1 MKLAPKTVTLFSA
14 LGVAL
19 VGGCYLALETA
30 VYPQF
35 EEFERR
41 ESATNL
47 SRARDL
53 LDAQRDTLATLGYEY
68 SEWSATYDF
77 ILDPNQSFV
86 EANFAPFAG
95 YFHELDIDIIVIL
108 DSAGN
113 PVYELAMTPSDGL
126 AVALDPRV
134 RERVIELQLSSI
146 TTDPYGELMTVL
158 DTSSPPLMLASLPV
172 FRSDGSGPSAGRFV
186 FGHYL
191 TPDRILSLGRRASID
206 LTLESYSN
214 ISKSVENRNLL
225 QRLRES
231 ETSILSV
238 VTDSS
243 RIEHQLLFDPL
254 NNPTALLTVTSPRDI
269 SAMGVETVT
278 TALVFFAVASF
289 AFLII
294 AWACMQWLI
303 VRPIRY
309 LTDHVASIR
318 DSSDLRLDS
327 IPERPDEVGTLG
339 AEFGKLTTRLRTAQ
353 GELEDARDEAVAI
366 SEAKGEFL
374 ARMSHEIRTPIN
386 GVLGMTDL
394 LRDTDLDRSQNHFA
408 QTIHESAIALLE
420 IINDVLDFSKMEAGG
435 MRLEKCDFDLRALT
449 EQTVESLAGEAC
461 SKGLELINDMRF
473 DLDYMISGDPTRLRQ
488 ILTNLIS
495 NAIKF
500 TEQGEVAVRTVLL
513 HESVEHCTIAFA
525 VDDTGIGIAPEQQAP
540 IFESFSQADGSTTRL
555 YGGTGLGLPISKQ
568 LVEMMGGELSVDS
581 QIGLGS
587 SFTFDM
593 TVPLG
598 ASLFREPEQTY
609 DTLAGERVL
618 IVDDNRTNQANL
630 EWHLSRW
637 SIASCCVDSMS
648 KALWVL
654 DDAAR
659 AGDPFG
665 LVILDAGILDPDGI
679 EIARRF
685 RSHCYLSS
693 LKLMLLSPI
702 MSPAS
707 AESLETLNIQSQLT
721 KPVRRADLLDAL
733 MSAVSGEYEDQV
745 SDAAEESTATPV
757 FCGRQVLLVEDNKV
771 NQLVASQMLTT
782 LGLNATVVSNG
793 QDAVER
799 FEHIGCDLILMDCQ
813 MPVMDGFAATRVI
826 REKEAALGK
835 SRTPIVAVTANA
847 LQGDREECIA
857 AGMDDYLSKPFT
869 NSALRAI
876 LHKFFCNDEEDV
888 TKKIEDPAALLVGA
902 GESIVSSAIDPNIFK
917 QLESLEKSSGKTIV
931 PRILEVFLDSASELM
946 ETLRAALHA
955 EDHQRVNQAA
965 HTLKSSSA
973 NVGAIGLSLACKDV
987 ETLARNG
994 DKISSTDHAIRIE
1007 REYGRVVAAL
1017 SRELRQR
1024 EESAA

>member
-1 MKLAPKTVTLFSA
+1 VKLAPKTVTLFSA

-53 LDAQRDTLATLGYEY
+53 LEAQRDTIATLGYEY
-68 SEWSATYDF
+68 SEWSATYNF

-86 EANFAPFAG
+86 EANIAPFAG

-134 RERVIELQLSSI
+134 RELVIGLQLSSI
-146 TTDPYGELMTVL
+146 TTDPYGELLAVL
-158 DTSSPPLMLASLPV
+158 DTPSSPLMLASLPV

-214 ISKSVENRNLL
+214 ISKSGENRNIL
-225 QRLRES
+225 QQLQES

-238 VTDSS
+238 VTESS

-254 NNPTALLTVTSPRDI
+254 NNPTALLTVTTPRDI

-278 TALVFFAVASF
+278 TALVVFAIASF
-289 AFLII
+289 ALLII

-327 IPERPDEVGTLG
+327 IPERPGEVGTLG
-339 AEFGKLTTRLRTAQ
+339 A
-353 GELEDARDEAVAI
+353 
-366 SEAKGEFL
+366 
-374 ARMSHEIRTPIN
+374 
-386 GVLGMTDL
+386 
-394 LRDTDLDRSQNHFA
+394 
-408 QTIHESAIALLE
+408 
-420 IINDVLDFSKMEAGG
+420 
-435 MRLEKCDFDLRALT
+435 
-449 EQTVESLAGEAC
+449 SL
-461 SKGLELINDMRF
+461 S
-473 DLDYMISGDPTRLRQ
+473 
-488 ILTNLIS
+488 
-495 NAIKF
+495 
-500 TEQGEVAVRTVLL
+500 
-513 HESVEHCTIAFA
+513 
-525 VDDTGIGIAPEQQAP
+525 
-540 IFESFSQADGSTTRL
+540 
-555 YGGTGLGLPISKQ
+555 
-568 LVEMMGGELSVDS
+568 
-581 QIGLGS
+581 
-587 SFTFDM
+587 
-593 TVPLG
+593 
-598 ASLFREPEQTY
+598 REPGQTY

-618 IVDDNRTNQANL
+618 IVDDN
-630 EWHLSRW
+630 
-637 SIASCCVDSMS
+637 
-648 KALWVL
+648 
-654 DDAAR
+654 
-659 AGDPFG
+659 
-665 LVILDAGILDPDGI
+665 
-679 EIARRF
+679 
-685 RSHCYLSS
+685 
-693 LKLMLLSPI
+693 
-702 MSPAS
+702 
-707 AESLETLNIQSQLT
+707 LT
-721 KPVRRADLLDAL
+721 KKPVRRADLLDAL

-793 QDAVER
+793 QDAVEH
-799 FEHIGCDLILMDCQ
+799 FEHVACDLILMDCQ

-826 REKEAALGK
+826 REKEAALGR

-847 LQGDREECIA
+847 LQGDRENCIA

-876 LHKFFCNDEEDV
+876 LHKFFCDDEENV
-888 TKKIEDPAALLVGA
+888 SKESEDPATLLVGA
-902 GESIVSSAIDPNIFK
+902 GESVVSSAIDPNIFK
-917 QLESLEKSSGKTIV
+917 QLESLEESSGKPFV
-931 PRILEVFLDSASELM
+931 PGILEAFLDSASELM

-955 EDHQRVNQAA
+955 EDKQRVNQAA
-965 HTLKSSSA
+965 HSLKSSSA

-994 DKISSTDHAIRIE
+994 DKISPTDHAIRIE